1 MPVEGN
7 LAPHTGAAWPEWP
20 ETDERSV
27 RALARPLL
35 SGRLAVSG
43 ARSVW
48 SSDNERAAREL
59 AARSGRAHAVLTTN
73 GSSAIVV
80 ALHALGIGPGDTVAM
95 PATTWVSCAT
105 AVFRVG
111 ARPVYF
117 DADEDS
123 PCGDPAGLAAAP
135 SAVLGIHLYAQVFD
149 VARARAAWPGVP
161 IIEDVSHSQFGT
173 DAHGRRLG
181 GLGDVS
187 IMSLQATKIITCAEG
202 GAVLTDD
209 PEIAA
214 RLDSLVMDSRRRTR
228 LPEPEAANELE
239 PAFLL
244 HGANHALPETSAAL
258 LLDQLAR
265 FPRQAA
271 VRAERAALFR
281 SLMTDQGWEVAADE
295 GVLSG
300 GTFYGLALRV
310 PDGRPPGEVLR
321 EVHARTGA
329 TLDRVY
335 PPVPEGPL
343 YRPGTVK
350 QFAAL
355 ARDPAPP
362 VPRSG
367 AWHTTGVVVPH
378 QLFLAA
384 PERVERLA
392 AALGRPGSA
401 RGGPRPAFGGLA
413 SESAPPVIDVVVI
426 TRGTRPTLDAALNSV
441 AKQDVHARI
450 RTTLWIDGTAAAPDV
465 PATLDARVVRI
476 DRADAA
482 WDDPFDRIAA
492 LRDLATRGTTGD
504 FVAFLDD
511 DNEWEVDHLSSLLE
525 LAVGTGSPAVH
536 SWRTLVDGEGRP
548 TPVTRFPWLP
558 PGPESERRFR
568 ELCAA
573 GVMGGD
579 PVIRDGFAFELP
591 EGDGGMV
598 DMGEWLFERRLL
610 GLLTFRRPRTRREV
624 AERLGEDDILL
635 EQLVALDVP
644 VGCTRQATLRYR
656 LGGMSN
662 SEFGDV
668 PPPPVPDALR
678 E

>member
-1 MPVEGN
+1 MPVEGST
-7 LAPHTGAAWPEWP
+7 APHTGAAWPEWP

-48 SSDNERAAREL
+48 SSDNERAARAL
-59 AARSGRAHAVLTTN
+59 ADLSGRAHAVLTTN

-117 DADEDS
+117 DAAEDS

-135 SAVLGIHLYAQVFD
+135 SAVLGIHLYAQAFD

-209 PEIAA
+209 PGIAA

-239 PAFLL
+239 PAYLL

-271 VRAERAALFR
+271 LRAERAALFR
-281 SLMTDQGWEVAADE
+281 ALMTDRGWEVAADE
-295 GVLSG
+295 GVLGG

-310 PDGRPPGEVLR
+310 PDGRPPQDVLR
-321 EVHARTGA
+321 EAHARTGA

-343 YRPGTVK
+343 YRPATVK
-350 QFAAL
+350 QYAEL
-355 ARDPAPP
+355 ARDTAPC
-362 VPRSG
+362 VPHSR
-367 AWHTTGVVVPH
+367 AWHATGVVVPH

-392 AALGRPGSA
+392 AALGRPTTA
-401 RGGPRPAFGGLA
+401 REWPLPAAGGAAA

-441 AKQDVHARI
+441 AKQDVTAGI
-450 RTTLWIDGTAAAPDV
+450 RTTLWLDGTAPVPDV
-465 PATLDARVVRI
+465 PAALDARVVRV
-476 DRADAA
+476 DRGDAA
-482 WDDPFDRIAA
+482 WEDPFDRIAA

-511 DNEWEVDHLSSLLE
+511 DNEWEEDHLSSLLD

-536 SWRTLVDGEGRP
+536 SWRTLVDAEGRP

-558 PGPESERRFR
+558 PGPDSERRFR

-573 GVMGGD
+573 GVMGED
-579 PVIRDGFAFELP
+579 PVIRDGLTFALP
-591 EGDGGMV
+591 DGGGGMV

-610 GLLTFRRPRTRREV
+610 GQLAFRRPRSRREI

-644 VGCTRQATLRYR
+644 VRCTRQPTLRYR

-662 SEFGDV
+662 SEYGDA
-668 PPPPVPDALR
+668 PPPVPDAPR
-678 E
+678 